1 MITLT
6 LPDGA
11 TRQFDG
17 PIDGLAFAESISKS
31 LAKKALAWKVD
42 GEVIDLARQV
52 EADAEVAVI
61 TAADEDGVDL
71 MRHDCAH
78 VLAEAVQE
86 LFPGTQVTIG
96 PVIENGFYYDFAR
109 ETPFSLDDLEA
120 IEKRMKEIVD
130 RNEEIVR
137 EEWNRDEAVAH
148 FREIGE
154 EYKAEII
161 AAIPAD
167 QAITV
172 YRQGW
177 KICAVARICR
187 PPASWAKPL
196 S

>member
-1 MITLT
+1 M
-6 LPDGA
+6 
-11 TRQFDG
+11 
-17 PIDGLAFAESISKS
+17 
-31 LAKKALAWKVD
+31 
-42 GEVIDLARQV
+42 
-52 EADAEVAVI
+52 AVI
-61 TAADEDGVDL
+61 TADDEDGIDL

-86 LFPGTQVTIG
+86 LFPNTQVTIG

-137 EEWNRDEAVAH
+137 EEWEREAVAH

-172 YRQGW
+172 YRQGAG

-187 PPASWAKPL
+187 LPASWQSLQADQAGRCL
-196 S
+196 LARRRNNEMLQRIYGTCWGNERFESLFAYG